1 MGVEK
6 MKAAFENG
14 KKAFIPYVMGG
25 DGGLEKLKERIR
37 FLDEAGA
44 SIVEIGIPFSDP
56 VADGPDVGYHP
67 GRVAGSVVRRTNGRR
82 LALLEGAGKWPLV
95 LACGRNGIREGA
107 RLGGPV
113 ADCNE
118 PGCAGHVRD

>member
-6 MKAAFENG
+6 IKAAFENG

-44 SIVEIGIPFSDP
+44 SIVEIGIPFSIQSQM
-56 VADGPDVGYHP
+56 AQRFKEQG
-67 GRVAGSVVRRTNGRR
+67 
-82 LALLEGAGKWPLV
+82 
-95 LACGRNGIREGA
+95 
-107 RLGGPV
+107 
-113 ADCNE
+113 NE
-118 PGCAGHVRD
+118 R